1 MLSRRQPSAPPSTS
15 KTQITRRDITLPSPP
30 AATDTT
36 IAALARPPSL
46 SEIGKSN
53 QTRALNPHS
62 PTPPLAQTPP
72 RFPPSRLFGRLPP
85 SPSSRPCPAGVRKPL
100 TIPVVCGI
108 ATSPAVRPFA
118 DIRAG
123 VLRGS
128 VVERR
133 RRSTAKLHRASIV
146 TNPGGHPGAA
156 DDFHPDGAER
166 PA

>member
-15 KTQITRRDITLPSPP
+15 KTQITRGYITLPSPP

-100 TIPVVCGI
+100 T
-108 ATSPAVRPFA
+108 TLTTPAISLEPRNGGGSAPSSHS
-118 DIRAG
+118 
-123 VLRGS
+123 LRKVGT
-128 VVERR
+128 V
-133 RRSTAKLHRASIV
+133 AYM
-146 TNPGGHPGAA
+146 
-156 DDFHPDGAER
+156 F
-166 PA
+166 